1 VRAKTGSLGYV
12 DTLSGFLNDGGREKL
27 VFSIMLNNYRETD
40 PEHTGRAEIDKLVRM
55 LVDYRP

>member
-1 VRAKTGSLGYV
+1 
-12 DTLSGFLNDGGREKL
+12 
-27 VFSIMLNNYRETD
+27 MLNNYRETD